1 MTNSLL
7 LVVTAGMVAQALFC
21 TAILAVRSRETP
33 ASGLLAAVFVAL
45 CLAGGGPLVALF
57 APHLQPAFFE
67 LSVPA
72 YLIMGPALCIWIE
85 GMTAEAPWR
94 IERRHL
100 GHLLPAGLSLVLV
113 LFDINVPDF
122 AVTTPAAALGK
133 QAYVVAV
140 AGLWGVTL
148 VAWIAQAVFLVRDLM
163 RRLPAYRVRL
173 SMLVSNTDHA
183 DLRGLEG
190 VGAVIAVL
198 WVGVLVFVI
207 LRNVLDID
215 ILPEWL
221 GAVLL
226 LVLVWSLGLWGLNQR
241 PGLQRVET
249 GFEAPEGPAT
259 KYQKS
264 GLGSEQTARIAAKLE
279 AAMAQDRLY
288 LDPNLSLPKLSRH
301 IRVPA
306 NHISQALNTSI
317 GLSFFDYVNRWRV
330 QSATADVING
340 SKGVLDI
347 AFDHG
352 FNARSSFYRAFRK
365 ETGLTPTE
373 YRLKG

>member
-1 MTNSLL
+1 MNDGLL
-7 LVVTAGMVAQALFC
+7 LVVTAAMVAQALFC
-21 TAILAVRSRETP
+21 AVMLGVRARETP

-45 CLAGGGPLVALF
+45 CLAGGGPLVRLF
-57 APHLQPAFFE
+57 TPHLQPAFFE

-72 YLIMGPALCIWIE
+72 YLVMGPALCIWIE
-85 GMTAEAPWR
+85 GMTAEAHWR

-100 GHLLPAGLSLVLV
+100 IHLLPAGLSLILV
-113 LFDINVPDF
+113 LLDIIVPDF
-122 AVTTPAAALGK
+122 AAKTPAAALGK
-133 QAYVVAV
+133 QAYVLAI

-148 VAWIAQAVFLVRDLM
+148 VAWVAQAVFLVRDLM
-163 RRLPAYRVRL
+163 RRLPAYRNRL
-173 SMLVSNTDHA
+173 SMLVSNTHHA

-190 VGAVIAVL
+190 VGGAVAALWLAVL
-198 WVGVLVFVI
+198 IAVI

-215 ILPEWL
+215 VVPEWL
-221 GAVLL
+221 GAVLM

-241 PGLQRVET
+241 PGLQRVEA
-249 GFEAPEGPAT
+249 GFEAAEETAA

-264 GLGSEQTARIAAKLE
+264 GLAAEQTARIAAKLDE
-279 AAMAQDRLY
+279 AMTADRLY

-330 QSATADVING
+330 RSAMADVADG
-340 SKGVLDI
+340 SKGILDI

-373 YRLKG
+373 YRLKD